1 MTCIKIG
8 SRTVGDGAPCFIMM
22 ELGINHNGDPELA
35 HNMIDAVADAG
46 ADCVK
51 FQTFH
56 AEEFMNGPDQPFEYI
71 SQGEMVSESM
81 LTMFKRCELAD
92 SEFSKLFD
100 HARQRGLTPLST
112 PTDHDA
118 VDLLHALGA
127 EAFKIGSDDLVYT
140 PFLQH
145 VASKGK
151 PVIISTGM
159 AHAEDVDRAVAVIR
173 ETGNQDIIILHCVS
187 LYPTPGPAMNL
198 RKITAYTDRYG
209 VPVGF
214 SDHSDG
220 YTAALGA
227 VALGAC
233 AVEKHFTLSR
243 DLPGPD
249 HRFSADPEEMTAMVR
264 EIRRLEENMG
274 SPDLVPAKGEDG
286 MAEMAH
292 RSIVL
297 TRAVNAGEII
307 DEGMLAYR
315 RPGTGLMPYETP
327 KVIGRR
333 AIVAIAAD
341 TVLKWEMIE

>member
-1 MTCIKIG
+1 MTSTKIG
-8 SRTVGDGAPCFIMM
+8 NRAIGGGAPCFIVM
-22 ELGINHNGDPELA
+22 EVGINHNGDPELA
-35 HNMIDAVADAG
+35 HKMVDVAADAG

-56 AEEFMNGPDQPFEYI
+56 AEEFMNGPDQSFEYI
-71 SQGEMVSESM
+71 SQGETVTESM
-81 LTMFKRCELAD
+81 LAMFKRCELAD

-112 PTDHDA
+112 PTDYDS

-127 EAFKIGSDDLVYT
+127 EAFKVGSDDIVYT
-140 PFLQH
+140 PFLRH
-145 VASKGK
+145 IASKGK

-159 AHAEDVDRAVAVIR
+159 ADSADVDRAVVAIR

-187 LYPTPGPAMNL
+187 IYPTPDPIVNL
-198 RKITAYTDRYG
+198 QKIATYADRYG
-209 VPVGF
+209 LPVGY

-233 AVEKHFTLSR
+233 VVEKHFTLSR

-249 HRFSADPEEMTAMVR
+249 HRFSSDPVEMTTMVR
-264 EIRRLEENMG
+264 EIRRLEKNMG
-274 SPDLVPAKGEDG
+274 SPDLIPAEGEEG
-286 MAEMAH
+286 MAEIAR

-297 TRAVNAGEII
+297 ARDVSTGDII
-307 DEGMLAYR
+307 DENMLIYV
-315 RPGTGLMPYETP
+315 RPGTGLMPYE
-327 KVIGRR
+327 VSRVAGRR
-333 AIVAIAAD
+333 ATCQIAAGTLLAWD
-341 TVLKWEMIE
+341 MLD